1 MISRS
6 RKIPPQAAAAAKK
19 RIIELFSNCSFDC
32 DESDGCSS
40 YQFKATGK
48 CQCLDDAEKVIYA
61 ALDAWPHV
69 CDDLGREE
77 GCIKEDDASAAGADS

>member
-40 YQFKATGK
+40 HQFKATGM
-48 CQCLDDAEKVIYA
+48 CECLDDAEKVIFA
-61 ALDAWPHV
+61 VLDAWPNV

-77 GCIKEDDASAAGADS
+77 GGIKEDDASASDS